1 MTVNDLMAIA
11 TVRRLLVELE
21 YQLLPEAAEGRIG
34 PLSLWIVQ
42 PRPELQGRSPLQV
55 LGMPE
60 GEQRLR
66 QVLVAMLNHGPDR
79 P

>member
-42 PRPELQGRSPLQV
+42 PRPELQGQSPLQDP
-55 LGMPE
+55 LSSTTRRPFP
-60 GEQRLR
+60 
-66 QVLVAMLNHGPDR
+66 GPGIAGSR
-79 P
+79 